1 MTLARRTFLKQ
12 AAAASALLAL
22 GPGFGGCRRR
32 PHEQPGG
39 YRPEPADHPLRVL
52 ILGGT
57 AFLGPA
63 CVEASLVRG
72 HTVTLFNRGRTNP
85 HLFPDLE
92 KLRGDRDGDLDAL
105 RGRAWD
111 AVIDT
116 SGYVPRHVDLSTRL
130 LAGAVDHYVFVSS
143 ISVYAGFAAVGMDET
158 APVGVLDDPDTE
170 QVTDATYGP
179 LKARCEQAAEAAM
192 PGRVGVL
199 RPGLI
204 VGPRDRSDRFTY
216 WPVRVD
222 RGGEFLA
229 PGDPADPVQL
239 IDVRDLAEFIVHGLE
254 QRLAGT
260 FNCVSPAGAV
270 SMGSLIDACGEVAG
284 GRGRATW
291 CDADFLTTQ
300 GVTPWAELPCWMPP
314 VGDTAGFARISAARA
329 VAAGLGMRPLTG
341 TAGATLAWWRD
352 QPAQRR
358 ERLRAGLAPER
369 ETALLRAWHDRR

>member
-12 AAAASALLAL
+12 AAAAGAALAL
-22 GPGFGGCRRR
+22 GPGLAGCQRR
-32 PHEQPGG
+32 PDERNGG
-39 YRPEPADHPLRVL
+39 YRPEPAAHPLRVL

-63 CVEASLVRG
+63 CVEAALVRG

-105 RGRAWD
+105 RGRTWD

-116 SGYVPRHVDLSTRL
+116 SGYVPRHVDLSARL
-130 LAGAVDHYVFVSS
+130 LAAAVDHYVFVSS
-143 ISVYAGFAAVGMDET
+143 ISVYADFATVGMDET
-158 APVGVLDDPDTE
+158 APVGVLDDQATE

-179 LKARCEQAAEAAM
+179 LKARCEQAAEGAM
-192 PGRVGVL
+192 PGRVGVM

-216 WPVRVD
+216 WPVRID

-229 PGDPADPVQL
+229 PGNPDDPVQL
-239 IDVRDLAEFIVHGLE
+239 IDVRDLGEFIVHGLE
-254 QRLAGT
+254 RRTTGT
-260 FNCVSPAGAV
+260 FNCISPADAL
-270 SMGSLIDACGEVAG
+270 SMGTLVDACGDVASS
-284 GRGRATW
+284 RGRATW
-291 CDADFLTTQ
+291 CDADFLAAQ
-300 GVTPWAELPCWMPP
+300 GVAPWAELPCWMPP
-314 VGDTAGFARISAARA
+314 TGDTAGFARLSAARA
-329 VAAGLGMRPLTG
+329 VAAGLGMRPLAD
-341 TAGATLAWWRD
+341 TAGATLAWWRE

-358 ERLRAGLAPER
+358 ERLRAGLASER
-369 ETALLRAWHDRR
+369 EAALLRAWHDRR